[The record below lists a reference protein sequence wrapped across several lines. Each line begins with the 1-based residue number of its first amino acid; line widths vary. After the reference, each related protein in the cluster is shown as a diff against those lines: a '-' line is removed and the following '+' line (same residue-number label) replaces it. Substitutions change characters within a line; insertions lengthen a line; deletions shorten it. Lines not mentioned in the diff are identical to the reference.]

1 MKAQPNRL
9 LRIKEETKVGAFNF
23 FTAPPLLHLLAGSH
37 VVNRRTKRILVVDD
51 DPDIRQVLLDRMS
64 SFGYTVET
72 AIDGRAALDALR
84 RGGFDGMLLDMRMP
98 KIDGLEVLRRTRK
111 IHPDLP
117 VVVVTALSVQQ
128 QADQAVA
135 EGARAYLLKPF
146 DAPQLKQVVE
156 QYFGPAA

>member
-1 MKAQPNRL
+1 MKAQPSRL
-9 LRIKEETKVGAFNF
+9 LRVKGETEVLRLQF
-23 FTAPPLLHLLAGSH
+23 FTAPPLLHLLVGSH
-37 VVNRRTKRILVVDD
+37 VVTKRTKRILVVDD

-64 SFGYTVET
+64 SFGYVVET
-72 AIDGRAALDALR
+72 AIDGSEALDALR

-98 KIDGLEVLRRTRK
+98 EIDGLEVLRRIRK
-111 IHPDLP
+111 SHPDLP
-117 VVVVTALSVQQ
+117 VVVVTAMSVQQ
-128 QADQAVA
+128 RAAQAVA